1 MRILLLFAIALVT
14 PLTAAAAPAAT
25 PPGVTIK
32 PLPLAEPD
40 WKAPEV
46 TVYIIEPKDGAT
58 LSNPVRVVFG
68 LRNMGVAPAGVNHLN
83 TGHHHL
89 LIDTDL
95 PRLDQPIPASDKVRH
110 FGGGQTETRVILLPG
125 THTLQLLV
133 GDYAHMPHSPPLVS
147 DKVTITVKP

>member
-1 MRILLLFAIALVT
+1 MRLLLVLTLLVSA
-14 PLTAAAAPAAT
+14 PPGQAAP
-25 PPGVTIK
+25 PPGVTIT
-32 PLPLAEPD
+32 PLPGAEPE

-46 TVYIIEPKDGAT
+46 TVYIIEPRDGAT
-58 LSNPVRVVFG
+58 VSNPVRVVFG

-95 PRLDQPIPASDKVRH
+95 PRLDQPIPASAKVRH
-110 FGGGQTETRVILLPG
+110 FGGGQTETRLILLPG
-125 THTLQLLV
+125 THTLQLLI
-133 GDYAHMPHSPPLVS
+133 GDYAHMPHIPPIVS

>member
-1 MRILLLFAIALVT
+1 MRRLLL
-14 PLTAAAAPAAT
+14 LTLLIPAVHAQAAT
-25 PPGVTIK
+25 PPPG
-32 PLPLAEPD
+32 EGD

-58 LSNPVRVVFG
+58 VSNPVRVVFG

-95 PRLDQPIPASDKVRH
+95 PRLDQPIPATDKIRH
-110 FGGGQTETRVILLPG
+110 FGGGQTETRLILLPG
-125 THTLQLLV
+125 THTLQLLI
-133 GDYAHMPHSPPLVS
+133 GDYAHMPHNPPIAS
-147 DKVTITVKP
+147 EKVTITVKP

>member
-1 MRILLLFAIALVT
+1 MRTLLLLALLIT
-14 PLTAAAAPAAT
+14 APLSQAAPAT
-25 PPGVTIK
+25 PPPGDS
-32 PLPLAEPD
+32 E

-46 TVYIIEPKDGAT
+46 TVYIIEPKDGVT
-58 LSNPVRVVFG
+58 VSNPVRVVFG

-89 LIDTDL
+89 LIDSDL
-95 PRLDQPIPASDKVRH
+95 PRLDQPIPASEKIRH

-133 GDYAHMPHSPPLVS
+133 GDYAHMPHIPPIVS
-147 DKVTITVKP
+147 EKVTVTVKP

>member
-1 MRILLLFAIALVT
+1 MRPLLLALSIVAS
-14 PLTAAAAPAAT
+14 LVQAAPP

-32 PLPLAEPD
+32 PLPPADLDVKLPEP
-40 WKAPEV
+40 V
-46 TVYIIEPKDGAT
+46 VYIIEPRDGAT
-58 LSNPVRVVFG
+58 VSNPVRVVFG

-110 FGGGQTETRVILLPG
+110 FGGGQTETRLILLPG
-125 THTLQLLV
+125 THTLQLLI
-133 GDYAHMPHSPPLVS
+133 GDYAHMPHTPPIVS

>member
-1 MRILLLFAIALVT
+1 MRILLLLVIT
-14 PLTAAAAPAAT
+14 LAAPLAQAAAPTT
-25 PPGVTIK
+25 PPPADG
-32 PLPLAEPD
+32 E

-46 TVYIIEPKDGAT
+46 TVYLIEPKDGAVV
-58 LSNPVRVVFG
+58 SNPVRVVFG

-89 LIDTDL
+89 LIDSEL
-95 PRLDQPIPASDKVRH
+95 PRLDQPIPVSEKVRH
-110 FGGGQTETRVILLPG
+110 FGGGQTETRLILLPG

-133 GDYAHMPHSPPLVS
+133 GDYAHMPHVPPIAS

>member
-1 MRILLLFAIALVT
+1 MRLLLLTMLFAA
-14 PLTAAAAPAAT
+14 PLSQAAPAT
-25 PPGVTIK
+25 PPPGDS
-32 PLPLAEPD
+32 E

-46 TVYIIEPKDGAT
+46 TVYIIEPKDGVT
-58 LSNPVRVVFG
+58 VSNPVRVVFG

-89 LIDTDL
+89 LIDSDL
-95 PRLDQPIPASDKVRH
+95 PRLDQPIPASEKIRH

-133 GDYAHMPHSPPLVS
+133 GDYAHMPHIPPIVS
-147 DKVTITVKP
+147 EKVTVTVKP

>member
-1 MRILLLFAIALVT
+1 MRMLLVLTLLVT
-14 PLTAAAAPAAT
+14 APLGQAAP
-25 PPGVTIK
+25 PPGVTIT
-32 PLPLAEPD
+32 PLPGVEPD

-46 TVYIIEPKDGAT
+46 TAYIIEPKDGAT
-58 LSNPVRVVFG
+58 VNNPVRVVFG

-95 PRLDQPIPASDKVRH
+95 PRLDQPIPSSDKVRH
-110 FGGGQTETRVILLPG
+110 FGGGQTETRLILLPG
-125 THTLQLLV
+125 THTLQLLI
-133 GDYAHMPHSPPLVS
+133 GDYAHMPHIPPIVS

>member
-1 MRILLLFAIALVT
+1 MRLLLLALLIFA
-14 PLTAAAAPAAT
+14 PLAQAAPPA
-25 PPGVTIK
+25 GVTVK

-46 TVYIIEPKDGAT
+46 TVYIIEPKDGAVV
-58 LSNPVRVVFG
+58 SNPVKVVFG

-95 PRLDQPIPASDKVRH
+95 PPLDRPIPSSDKVRH
-110 FGGGQTETRVILLPG
+110 YGGGQTETKLILLPG
-125 THTLQLLV
+125 SHTLQLLI
-133 GDYAHMPHSPPLVS
+133 GDYAHMPHDPPIAS
-147 DKVTITVKP
+147 EKVNITVKP

>member
-1 MRILLLFAIALVT
+1 MRTLLLFVLV
-14 PLTAAAAPAAT
+14 LAAPFGHSA
-25 PPGVTIK
+25 PP
-32 PLPLAEPD
+32 PPSDAE

-46 TVYIIEPKDGAT
+46 TVYIIEPRDGAT
-58 LSNPVRVVFG
+58 VSNPVRVVFG